1 MPESKRVTEKRD
13 VSGMSRVSLDGVGR
27 LVITQGDAES
37 LVIEADERVM
47 PRITTRVEDGT
58 LRIGLE
64 AGAWWR
70 RLTDTVRTI
79 RFDLTMREVAGIT
92 LSGSGRIEASGISAE
107 RLDLKV
113 SGAGNLRVDGLSA
126 TGLLVTVSGAGNCE
140 VSGRVDDQEVKITGA
155 GGYRAGE
162 LTCSSAKAALS
173 GTGSITLNVEETLD
187 ATITGAGSIRYHGEP
202 TVFQRITGV
211 GSVRSLDRGSA

>member
-1 MPESKRVTEKRD
+1 MRVAMPRFGELVAPCFGYSATITVFTIRRGKVVEQVDFCLQSTDVLDRVRLMRD
-13 VSGMSRVSLDGVGR
+13 QNVGTLICGGLEERLEDMLLTDGVH
-27 LVITQGDAES
+27 VI
-37 LVIEADERVM
+37 
-47 PRITTRVEDGT
+47 
-58 LRIGLE
+58 
-64 AGAWWR
+64 AW
-70 RLTDTVRTI
+70 
-79 RFDLTMREVAGIT
+79 
-92 LSGSGRIEASGISAE
+92 
-107 RLDLKV
+107 
-113 SGAGNLRVDGLSA
+113 
-126 TGLLVTVSGAGNCE
+126 